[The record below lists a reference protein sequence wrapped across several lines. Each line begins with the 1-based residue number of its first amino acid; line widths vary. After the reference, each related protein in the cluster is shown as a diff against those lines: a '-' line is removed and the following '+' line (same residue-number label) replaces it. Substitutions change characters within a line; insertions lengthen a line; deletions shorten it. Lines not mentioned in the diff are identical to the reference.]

1 MWDDFFR
8 LSVLSITRRGMRS
21 WLTMMG
27 IFIGIAAIVSL
38 ISLGDGLQNAI
49 NEQFELLGSNVIYVM
64 PGGVFHPGGSASKL
78 TDHELDIVKR
88 IRGVEKAGGMITSYS
103 RVEFKGETEF
113 GWISGLDP
121 DLQDLFLDGTG
132 VEIVKGQKKFK
143 PSDTYKA
150 AIGYRYWSG
159 DIFEKPVDVG
169 DTIEI
174 DDKKFDVVAFVSE
187 IGNPEDD
194 KNIYIPAETAKEL
207 FGVEDDYM
215 VIMVKTKPNYEP
227 DDVAEDIEK
236 DLRKDRGLDVGEEDF
251 QVMTLNQMM
260 ESVGIVL
267 DAVQAI
273 LIGIAAISLFV
284 GGVGIMNT
292 MYTSVLERTQEIGL
306 MKAIGARNQ
315 DVLYLFMFES
325 GIIGTVGGV
334 IGCVIGAGLAKVVE
348 VVAAAQLGTGLVQ
361 AQITPELCIGAVA
374 FSLIVGCISGVLP
387 ARQASQLK
395 PVDALRYE

>member
-8 LSVLSITRRGMRS
+8 LSVRSITRRGMRS

-38 ISLGDGLQNAI
+38 ISLGEGLQSAI
-49 NEQFELLGSNVIYVM
+49 NEQFELLGTNIIYVM
-64 PGGVFHPGGSASKL
+64 PGGVFSPGGSASKL
-78 TDHELDIVKR
+78 TDHELDIVKG

-113 GWISGLDP
+113 GWVSGLDP
-121 DLQDLFLDGTG
+121 DLEDLFLDGTG

-150 AIGYRYWSG
+150 AIGYRYWTG

-169 DTIEI
+169 NTIEI
-174 DDKKFDVVAFVSE
+174 DDKRFDVVALVSE

-194 KNIYIPAETAKEL
+194 KNIYIPTETAKNL
-207 FGVEDDYM
+207 FGVEDDYI
-215 VIMVKTKPNYEP
+215 VIMAKTKPNYEP
-227 DDVAEDIEK
+227 DDVAEEIEE

-251 QVMTLNQMM
+251 QVMTLNQMKD
-260 ESVGIVL
+260 SVGIVL
-267 DAVQAI
+267 DAVQAV

-325 GIIGTVGGV
+325 GIIGSVGGV
-334 IGCVIGAGLAKVVE
+334 VGCLIGTGLAKAVE
-348 VVAAAQLGTGLVQ
+348 IVAAAQLGTGLIQ

-374 FSLIVGCISGVLP
+374 FSFIVGCVSGVLP
-387 ARQASQLK
+387 ARQASQLR